1 MIVAHGVIATIVF
14 LGFVPAA
21 IMIVRYYSFYDRYW
35 AYKYHVWLQ
44 VLTLLLSTVVFV
56 LGWFAVGPQ
65 RSLTNPHHGI
75 GLALYVMVIFQALW
89 GWFSRKIERGRRH
102 YRSPLILVV
111 WYPEYKHSTLRVANL
126 LLATPLDR
134 MGYGT
139 SRPCSDSSRTDSIRF
154 SKISVHPIRPGGFL
168 LACSISH
175 LLLHIRRRWRVLWS
189 RYRWSR
195 KLYFRTTS

>member
-1 MIVAHGVIATIVF
+1 MVGSNSLEGSKEKSLTNSTIGMGNRFRDMDGYHSMIVAHGVIATIVF

-89 GWFSRKIERGRRH
+89 GWLSRKIERGRRH

-111 WYPEYKHSTLRVANL
+111 CYPNL
-126 LLATPLDR
+126 N
-134 MGYGT
+134 
-139 SRPCSDSSRTDSIRF
+139 IR
-154 SKISVHPIRPGGFL
+154 I
-168 LACSISH
+168 
-175 LLLHIRRRWRVLWS
+175 
-189 RYRWSR
+189 Y
-195 KLYFRTTS
+195 